1 MAVDFSCSV
10 ESNHSKI
17 LEVQLLCPTD
27 IFVRFTSNS
36 LCNCNY
42 SIELHVHKK
51 CEVNQTKINA
61 SIDNKDR
68 KSRRSGSDNFILHN
82 DKSWP
87 KSGTFIKIYAVHLIC
102 ISKAVPW
109 REKKRVQ
116 LYDINHLFKVK
127 EVTLRK
133 SITDF
138 TTDKQLC
145 AAFMASLLAY
155 IGHIGSLNLFFL

>member
-1 MAVDFSCSV
+1 MYLYTTLTCCLRSKSEIIMESV
-10 ESNHSKI
+10 LSKVTK
-17 LEVQLLCPTD
+17 LTT
-27 IFVRFTSNS
+27 TSERPWKLS
-36 LCNCNY
+36 ASSFCN
-42 SIELHVHKK
+42 
-51 CEVNQTKINA
+51 INA
-61 SIDNKDR
+61 SIDNKNR
-68 KSRRSGSDNFILHN
+68 KSRKSGSDNFILHN

-138 TTDKQLC
+138 TSDKQLC

-155 IGHIGSLNLFFL
+155 IGHIGSLDLFFL